1 MHATIE
7 NAPPP
12 RSLFTRLFVRSSWEY
27 RYRRLFWG
35 VRFVSGLVLLGVGI
49 LVLSYGSW
57 WALPFLAAS
66 AANFFVGYRI
76 YQITQGQ
83 PPT

>member
-1 MHATIE
+1 MQATNEI
-7 NAPPP
+7 APPP
-12 RSLFTRLFVRSSWEY
+12 RSLFVKLFVRSSWEY
-27 RYRRLFWG
+27 RSRFFWG
-35 VRFVSGLVLLGVGI
+35 LRFVSGLVQLGVGI

-76 YQITQGQ
+76 YRITQNQ